1 MSRKSLSG
9 SGKTAK
15 MEVRVPE
22 ETRAAI
28 RELLEPGEKE
38 AAFVRDA
45 IEREIRRRLLRRH
58 ERIRL
63 RLLRDFQPR
72 RHRRRDV
79 VRSRGSIVYPV
90 AARHRLPL
98 LIAGDSQRERQ
109 IQVAATLVFIYFH
122 LELQK

>member
-38 AAFVRDA
+38 SAFVRDA
-45 IEREIRRRLLRRH
+45 IEREIGRRTIRRQAKPK
-58 ERIRL
+58 EK
-63 RLLRDFQPR
+63 
-72 RHRRRDV
+72 
-79 VRSRGSIVYPV
+79 G
-90 AARHRLPL
+90 
-98 LIAGDSQRERQ
+98 E
-109 IQVAATLVFIYFH
+109 
-122 LELQK
+122 

>member
-1 MSRKSLSG
+1 VSRKSLSG

-90 AARHRLPL
+90 AARHRQLSFR
-98 LIAGDSQRERQ
+98 GRF
-109 IQVAATLVFIYFH
+109 AA
-122 LELQK
+122 